1 MASPSEVMTSPKG
14 SNPVE
19 AMALKKALE
28 ATQACKRVFRA
39 LRRFVK
45 PRLGGDVASTRVLS
59 LKTCALRPFEA

>member
-19 AMALKKALE
+19 
-28 ATQACKRVFRA
+28 ACKRVFRA